1 MTSGEKIKRLRQR
14 LNLSQLQF
22 GNQIG
27 VSDRSVS
34 RWEKTNC
41 IPFNKQLAIINKFDV
56 GEEEVLDDDVLT
68 SLNDNQTI
76 INRIKSDYAKLD
88 GESRKEVVALIFG
101 FLND

>member
-1 MTSGEKIKRLRQR
+1 M
-14 LNLSQLQF
+14 
-22 GNQIG
+22 
-27 VSDRSVS
+27 
-34 RWEKTNC
+34 
-41 IPFNKQLAIINKFDV
+41 NKFDV